1 MLPGINELLLL
12 FSGPTPQ
19 GRASFDTEVR
29 SACVED
35 EGEFKD
41 DATTPVPI
49 EDSVNDPKGKLLNI
63 SKENLFERFVS
74 DNFNDKDNEEEASSK
89 MTNPGGLEG
98 KEVTFPGRDSCIGYS
113 MEECDKSPEGK
124 SKSTFAEIAVDFAK
138 NTEGL
143 QQQLSI
149 SDSATET
156 MRPHTEGDQADP
168 QHADLPGNVF
178 PGSKFLEQ
186 LGLPQNF
193 AAVSIKGFVGQKE
206 LEQIIPFPAEKTRTS
221 SKQTT
226 IHQLAARSII
236 RDLEASL
243 NNEYNVPKTVQRICS
258 LSKQAAIQ
266 CRRTSIASV
275 DQYCF
280 EDEVISA
287 FQHPRK
293 ETDAEGRF
301 VRGRDE
307 AELGLRSSLWPEGGE
322 GGGGLRW
329 GQVYGLR
336 GKTE

>member
-1 MLPGINELLLL
+1 MLPVINELLLL

-35 EGEFKD
+35 EDEFKD
-41 DATTPVPI
+41 DATTPVPF

-74 DNFNDKDNEEEASSK
+74 DNFNDKDNKEKDSS
-89 MTNPGGLEG
+89 
-98 KEVTFPGRDSCIGYS
+98 PGRDNCLGYS

-124 SKSTFAEIAVDFAK
+124 SKSTFAEIAVDFVK

-143 QQQLSI
+143 QQQQSI

-178 PGSKFLEQ
+178 PGSKLLEQ

-193 AAVSIKGFVGQKE
+193 AAVNIKGFVGQKE

-301 VRGRDE
+301 VRGGDKV
-307 AELGLRSSLWPEGGE
+307 ELGLRSSLWKEGK
-322 GGGGLRW
+322 GGGYVGD
-329 GQVYGLR
+329 
-336 GKTE
+336 KFMD